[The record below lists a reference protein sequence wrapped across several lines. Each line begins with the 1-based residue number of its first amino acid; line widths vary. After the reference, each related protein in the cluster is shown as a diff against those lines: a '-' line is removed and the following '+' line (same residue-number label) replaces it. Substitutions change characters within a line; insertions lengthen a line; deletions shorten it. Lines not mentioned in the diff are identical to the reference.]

1 MFDTDLLI
9 AGQARPASNG
19 AAYERRNP
27 ATGAV
32 ATRAAAATLDDA
44 DAAVAAAR
52 DAFPAWSALLP
63 GARRA
68 LLLAAADALEALR
81 PRIVET
87 AIAEAGGAPV
97 WYGFN
102 VTLAA
107 NMLREA
113 ASMTTQIAGEVIPS
127 DVPGSLAM
135 GVRQPCGVVV
145 GIAPWNAPVILGTRA
160 VAMPLAC
167 GNTVV
172 LKASELCPG
181 VHRLIAQAFV
191 DAGFPPGVVNF
202 LSNAP
207 DDAPQIVERLVAHP
221 AVRRINFTGSTR
233 VGRIIAKL
241 AAEHLKP
248 VLLELGGKNPVVVLD
263 DADLDAAV
271 DAAAFSAFF
280 NQGQICMSAD
290 RILVDRKIAPAFIEK
305 LAAKTATLRAAH
317 ADAPLAGMIDPAAA
331 SRVDAML
338 ADARARG
345 AVVIQSGGLEGNV
358 LQPAI
363 VDDVTPAMRVYQ
375 EESFGPIVSVLRF
388 DTDEEAIRLANDSE
402 YGLSSAVFSRDIGR
416 AMAVA
421 QRIESGICHING
433 PTVHDEAQMPFGG
446 VKGSGYGRF
455 GGKAAIAEF
464 TDLRWITVQTGP
476 RHYPI

>member
-1 MFDTDLLI
+1 MFQTDLLI
-9 AGQARPASNG
+9 GGDARGASSG
-19 AAYERRNP
+19 ASFERLNP
-27 ATGAV
+27 ATGAL

-44 DAAVAAAR
+44 DAAAAAAR
-52 DAFPAWSALLP
+52 AAFPAWAAMAP

-68 LLLAAADALEALR
+68 LLLAAADKMEALR
-81 PRIVET
+81 GQFVE
-87 AIAEAGGAPV
+87 AAVMEVGGAPG
-97 WYGFN
+97 WYQFN
-102 VTLAA
+102 VSLAA

-113 ASMTTQIAGEVIPS
+113 ASMTTQIGGEVIPS

-135 GVRQPCGVVV
+135 GVRQPCGVVL
-145 GIAPWNAPVILGTRA
+145 GIAPWNAPIILGTRA
-160 VAMPLAC
+160 LAMPLAC
-167 GNTVV
+167 GNTVI
-172 LKASELCPG
+172 LKASELCPA
-181 VHRLIAQAFV
+181 VHRLIAQVFV
-191 DAGFPPGVVNF
+191 EAGFPPGVVN
-202 LSNAP
+202 LVSNAP
-207 DDAPQIVERLVAHP
+207 DDAPQIVERLIAHP
-221 AVRRINFTGSTR
+221 AVRRVNFTGSTR
-233 VGRIIAKL
+233 VGCIVAQH
-241 AAEHLKP
+241 AARHLKP
-248 VLLELGGKNPVVVLD
+248 VLLELGGKNPILVLD

-290 RILVDRKIAPAFIEK
+290 RILVDRKLAPSFLAK

-317 ADAPLAGMIDPAAA
+317 ADAPLAGMVDPGAAA
-331 SRVDAML
+331 RVDALL
-338 ADARARG
+338 ADARERG
-345 AVVIQSGGLEGNV
+345 ATVTQHGALDGNL

-363 VDDVTPAMRVYQ
+363 VDGVTPGMRIWQ
-375 EESFGPIVSVLRF
+375 EESFGPVVSVIRF
-388 DTDEEAIRLANDSE
+388 DTDEEAIQLANDSE
-402 YGLSSAVFSRDIGR
+402 YGLSASVFSRDIGR

-464 TDLRWITVQTGP
+464 TDLRWITVQTGA

>member
-1 MFDTDLLI
+1 MLETDLLI
-9 AGQARPASNG
+9 AGHARPASNG
-19 AAYERRNP
+19 AAYERRDP

-32 ATRAAAATLDDA
+32 ATRAAAATPDDV

-52 DAFPAWSALLP
+52 DAFPAWSAMQP

-68 LLLAAADALEALR
+68 LLLAAADAMEALR
-81 PRIVET
+81 PRIVDA
-87 AIAEAGGAPV
+87 AIREAGGAPV
-97 WYGFN
+97 WYQFN

-127 DVPGSLAM
+127 DVPGSLAL

-167 GNTVV
+167 GNTVI
-172 LKASELCPG
+172 LKASELCPA

-202 LSNAP
+202 ISNAP
-207 DDAPQIVERLVAHP
+207 DDAPHIVERLVAHP
-221 AVRRINFTGSTR
+221 SVRRINFTGSTR

-338 ADARARG
+338 ADARERG
-345 AVVIQSGGLEGNV
+345 ATVIQAGGLEGNV

-363 VDDVTPAMRVYQ
+363 VDGVTPAMRVYQ

-402 YGLSSAVFSRDIGR
+402 YGLSAAVFSRDIGR

>member
-52 DAFPAWSALLP
+52 DAFPAWSAMLP

-68 LLLAAADALEALR
+68 LLLAAADAMEALR

-207 DDAPQIVERLVAHP
+207 DDAPHIVERLVAHP

-233 VGRIIAKL
+233 VGRIIARL